1 MERGE
6 RVSES
11 HDVKSLAIVLPVMNE
26 GINLRIMLK
35 ILQATVD
42 VPHEV
47 LVVCDTLDDDSI
59 PVVERMQRDYRHVR
73 VVHNTLGRGV
83 INAIRAGVE
92 AARSDVILIFAADEV
107 GPVLAIDDMLE
118 LIREGYDFVS
128 CTRYAHGG
136 RRLGGSVVG
145 GVMSRT
151 ANRLFSRLAGSS
163 LSDATTGIK
172 MFRKS
177 VFHKLALESKPVG
190 WAVAFE
196 MSIKAQLLGLK
207 LAEVPIVSIDRLY
220 GGKSTFKVGP
230 WTVEYLRWFL
240 WGAQRMRGRER
251 SAPGVRIPRSVNWHG
266 KTTVD
271 PPPSS
276 RALPEDDGPP
286 SERVQKAL
294 ASMGRKG
301 GPS

>member
-1 MERGE
+1 MSK
-6 RVSES
+6 VQ
-11 HDVKSLAIVLPVMNE
+11 SLAIVIPVMNE

-35 ILQATVD
+35 ILRATVD

-47 LVVCDTLDDDSI
+47 LVVCDSPDDDSI
-59 PVVERMQRDYRHVR
+59 PVVEHMQRDYAHVR

-83 INAIRAGVE
+83 INAIRAGV
-92 AARSDVILIFAADEV
+92 AAANSDVILIFAADEV

-118 LIREGYDFVS
+118 LIREGHDLVS

-136 RRLGGSVVG
+136 RRLGGSVIG
-145 GVMSRT
+145 GVLSRT
-151 ANRLFSRLAGSS
+151 ANRLFSRFAGSA

-177 VFHKLALESKPVG
+177 VFAELELESKPIG
-190 WAVAFE
+190 WTVAFE
-196 MSIKAQLLGLK
+196 MSIKAQMKGLK

-240 WGAQRMRGRER
+240 YGAQRLHRLPKQTP
-251 SAPGVRIPRSVNWHG
+251 SVRIPRSINWRG
-266 KTTVD
+266 KTTVEPPVSSLD
-271 PPPSS
+271 PNRLKTTNGSS
-276 RALPEDDGPP
+276 WSKE
-286 SERVQKAL
+286 
-294 ASMGRKG
+294 AS
-301 GPS
+301 

>member
-1 MERGE
+1 M
-6 RVSES
+6 STN
-11 HDVKSLAIVLPVMNE
+11 DVQSLAIVLPVLNE

-35 ILQATVD
+35 ILRATVD

-47 LVVCDTLDDDSI
+47 LVVCDSPDDDSI
-59 PVVERMQRDYRHVR
+59 PVVEHMQRDYEHVR

-83 INAIRAGVE
+83 INAIRAGV
-92 AARSDVILIFAADEV
+92 AAANSDVILIFAADEV

-118 LIREGYDFVS
+118 LIREGNDFVS

-136 RRLGGSVVG
+136 RRLGGSVIG

-151 ANRLFSRLAGSS
+151 ANRLFSRIAGSA

-177 VFHKLALESKPVG
+177 LFDELALESKPVG

-196 MSIKAQLLGLK
+196 MSIKAQLRGLR

-220 GGKSTFKVGP
+220 GGKSTFKLGP
-230 WTVEYLRWFL
+230 WTVEYLKWFV
-240 WGAQRMRGRER
+240 WGASRMHR
-251 SAPGVRIPRSVNWHG
+251 APKQTPAVRIPRSINWRG
-266 KTTVD
+266 KTSVD
-271 PPPSS
+271 PPESLRPT
-276 RALPEDDGPP
+276 
-286 SERVQKAL
+286 KANG
-294 ASMGRKG
+294 AAVHEGAVTEQSWSH
-301 GPS
+301 P

>member
-1 MERGE
+1 MTTN
-6 RVSES
+6 
-11 HDVKSLAIVLPVMNE
+11 DVQSLAIVLPVLNE

-35 ILQATVD
+35 ILRATVD

-47 LVVCDTLDDDSI
+47 LVVCDSPDDDSI
-59 PVVERMQRDYRHVR
+59 PVVEKMQRDYEHVR

-83 INAIRAGVE
+83 INAIRAGVS
-92 AARSDVILIFAADEV
+92 AAKSDVILIFAADEV

-118 LIREGYDFVS
+118 LIREGHDFVS

-136 RRLGGSVVG
+136 RRLGGSAVG

-151 ANRLFSRLAGSS
+151 ANRLFSRVAGSA

-177 VFHKLALESKPVG
+177 VFADLALESKPVG

-196 MSIKAQLLGLK
+196 MSIKAQLRGLK

-220 GGKSTFKVGP
+220 GGKSTFKLGP

-240 WGAQRMRGRER
+240 WGATRLHR
-251 SAPGVRIPRSVNWHG
+251 APKQQPAVRIPRSINWRG

-271 PPPSS
+271 PP
-276 RALPEDDGPP
+276 E
-286 SERVQKAL
+286 SEMPREAANGKAKHHDQNEQRW
-294 ASMGRKG
+294 SQ
-301 GPS
+301 S